1 MALFAVFLVIL
12 VNCRGWGPLIWKL
25 DGIMSAR
32 LAQPAVWFCYLGLS
46 LFGDAIRG
54 LQPDGSAFHV
64 VQVAQLDNLYLMMM
78 VWQGIAPFLV
88 VALCVFL
95 LARRKNTAENLMLL
109 SWAAMG
115 IAESDGLNCYMAFPL
130 ILTAMA
136 IPKKK
141 TSWGP
146 ERNSQFH
153 VE

>member
-1 MALFAVFLVIL
+1 MKYHIVLKFL
-12 VNCRGWGPLIWKL
+12 
-25 DGIMSAR
+25 A
-32 LAQPAVWFCYLGLS
+32 
-46 LFGDAIRG
+46 
-54 LQPDGSAFHV
+54 
-64 VQVAQLDNLYLMMM
+64 
-78 VWQGIAPFLV
+78 

-95 LARRKNTAENLMLL
+95 LARQRNAAVNVMLL
-109 SWAAMG
+109 SWAVAG
-115 IAESDGLNCYMAFPL
+115 IAESDGLNCYLAFPL